1 MCIKCGD
8 KVGRNLP
15 VVCLNLA
22 GGVGHHAAACAPHT
36 AGAVEPAGSPVAE
49 PLAGASTAVKGKG
62 EEISDGVKTAGRH
75 C

>member
-22 GGVGHHAAACAPHT
+22 GTVRHHAAACAPHT
-36 AGAVEPAGSPVAE
+36 ADAVDPGGSTVTE
-49 PLAGASTAVKGKG
+49 PLAGAGTAVKGKG
-62 EEISDGVKTAGRH
+62 EGFSDGAQIAGR
-75 C
+75 CC